1 MTRPAG
7 WKATT
12 VKCPSFHFLTAVH
25 RTAEGALFAV
35 GLVLDVDTVQPV
47 DCRQCGRGYFV
58 DPVEVRRGVSCGDSY
73 VLATC

>member
-1 MTRPAG
+1 
-7 WKATT
+7 
-12 VKCPSFHFLTAVH
+12 
-25 RTAEGALFAV
+25 LFAV